1 MTKRPRWLSA
11 AAKAASR
18 VAAIRRASEF
28 RIAAW
33 VFGVLLAL
41 IGLTL
46 AMHRWLH
53 ASIETAVQAA
63 GTGVLVLVTVVYVIA
78 TQETVRLERQH
89 LDKERSLRRVAV
101 ARETRS
107 HLRDLQRALDE
118 IARLTTT
125 SDIDSTLEAIRSPR
139 LESSI
144 DAAKLSAERIWDFY
158 SPVVDGEVYKGA
170 DVSATEAAEYGEN
183 WITILEELRGT
194 SSEHDGQLIVDGMLV
209 GAHGALSWF
218 RDEAYDGK
226 PAPSDAEGLRS
237 GKWAR
242 TAAQA
247 VFNAKEAYT
256 DYIEKHDLQ

>member
-1 MTKRPRWLSA
+1 MSA

-18 VAAIRRASEF
+18 VATIRRASEF

-41 IGLTL
+41 IGLTV
-46 AMHRWLH
+46 AVHRWLH

-78 TQETVRLERQH
+78 TQEMVRLERQH

-107 HLRDLQRALDE
+107 YLRDLERALDE

-125 SDIDSTLEAIRSPR
+125 PDIDSTLEAIRAPR
-139 LESSI
+139 VESSI
-144 DAAKLSAERIWDFY
+144 DAARLSAQRIWDFY
-158 SPVVDGEVYKGA
+158 SPVVDGEVETAAG
-170 DVSATEAAEYGEN
+170 VSAADAAEYGER

-194 SSEHDGQLIVDGMLV
+194 APEQDGQILVDGMLV
-209 GAHGALSWF
+209 DVRGAISWF
-218 RDEAYDGK
+218 REDAYDGK
-226 PAPSDAEGLRS
+226 PAPNDAEGLRS
-237 GKWAR
+237 GKWAK
-242 TAAQA
+242 TATQA
-247 VFNAKEAYT
+247 VSNAKDAYT